1 MLYLAA
7 RTPAYTAM
15 PPPSGNVMATR
26 LNDSSI
32 FDASVAAPKSSPG
45 ISRRGRRQHPSIQRH
60 HQVDHELD
68 CSVNASRS
76 VARAAQVEARRWWSK
91 SKEGR

>member
-76 VARAAQVEARRWWSK
+76 VARAAQVEARR
-91 SKEGR
+91 